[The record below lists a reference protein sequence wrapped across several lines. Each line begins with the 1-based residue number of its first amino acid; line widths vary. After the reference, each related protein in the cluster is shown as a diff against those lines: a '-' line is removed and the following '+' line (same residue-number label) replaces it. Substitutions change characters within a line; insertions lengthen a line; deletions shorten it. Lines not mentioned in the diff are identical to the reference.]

1 MKYLWLG
8 NCTDDVSAIGL
19 GGMAMTSIY
28 NPPMKAK

>member
-1 MKYLWLG
+1 MKYRRLG

-28 NPPMKAK
+28 GPPMKAK